1 MVVAELFSAGDQ
13 LPVIPL
19 LEVMG
24 SADKVAP
31 SHIGVTAVKVGTMG
45 VLTVRVMPTV
55 LAHCPASG
63 VKV

>member
-1 MVVAELFSAGDQ
+1 MLIAGVQ

-24 SADKVAP
+24 SADRGSP
-31 SHIGVTAVKVGTMG
+31 SHIGFTAVKVGTMG
-45 VLTVRVMPTV
+45 VLTVMVMPAV